1 MKCAGFFCIFVV
13 LFYYFFEKGKVVKI
27 YEENPNPVK
36 IRHVVE
42 VLRSKGVI
50 IIPTDTVYAF
60 ACDIFNTSGIETI
73 SKLKNI
79 NSTKSNLSFI
89 CHQMSQ
95 VSEYAKMD
103 DTAFKLMKK
112 NLPGPFTFILQ
123 GSNSLPKLFKNRKN
137 VGIRIP
143 ANNITLEIVRE
154 LGNPIMTSSIPMDD
168 RTEEYFTDP
177 ELIHEMYDNRVD
189 LVIDGGFGSTVHS
202 TVVDCTGDEPELVR
216 QGAGEL
222 RF

>member
-1 MKCAGFFCIFVV
+1 MQDFFVFLQIC
-13 LFYYFFEKGKVVKI
+13 FFSKINVVKI
-27 YEENPNPVK
+27 YEENPNPIK

-42 VLRSKGVI
+42 VLRNKGVI

-60 ACDIFNTSGIETI
+60 ACDIFNASGIETI
-73 SKLKNI
+73 SKLKNKD
-79 NSTKSNLSFI
+79 NKSNLSFI

-95 VSEYAKMD
+95 VSEYARMD

-143 ANNITLEIVRE
+143 DNNITLEIVRE
-154 LGNPIMTSSIPMDD
+154 LGHPIMTSSIPMND

-189 LVIDGGFGSTVHS
+189 LVINGGFGGIIHS
-202 TVVDCTGDEPELVR
+202 TVIDCTGEEPELVR

-222 RF
+222 KY

>member
-1 MKCAGFFCIFVV
+1 MQDFFVFLQIC
-13 LFYYFFEKGKVVKI
+13 FFSKINVVKI
-27 YEENPNPVK
+27 YEENPNPIK

-42 VLRSKGVI
+42 VLRNKGVI

-60 ACDIFNTSGIETI
+60 ACDIFNAIGIETI
-73 SKLKNI
+73 SKLKNKD
-79 NSTKSNLSFI
+79 NKSNLSFI

-95 VSEYAKMD
+95 VSEYARMD

-143 ANNITLEIVRE
+143 DNNITLEIVRE
-154 LGNPIMTSSIPMDD
+154 LGHPIMTSSIPMND

-189 LVIDGGFGSTVHS
+189 LVIDGGFGGIIHS
-202 TVVDCTGDEPELVR
+202 TVIDCTGEEPELVR

-222 RF
+222 KY

>member
-1 MKCAGFFCIFVV
+1 MQDFFVFLQIC
-13 LFYYFFEKGKVVKI
+13 FFSKINVVKI
-27 YEENPNPVK
+27 YEENPNPIK

-42 VLRSKGVI
+42 VLRNKGVI

-60 ACDIFNTSGIETI
+60 ACDIFNASGIETI
-73 SKLKNI
+73 SKLKNKD
-79 NSTKSNLSFI
+79 NKSNLSFI

-95 VSEYAKMD
+95 VSEYARMD

-143 ANNITLEIVRE
+143 DNNITLEIVRE
-154 LGNPIMTSSIPMDD
+154 LGHPIMTSSIPMND

-189 LVIDGGFGSTVHS
+189 LVIDGGFGGIIHS
-202 TVVDCTGDEPELVR
+202 TVIVCTGEEPELVR

-222 RF
+222 IF

>member
-1 MKCAGFFCIFVV
+1 MQDFFVFLQIC
-13 LFYYFFEKGKVVKI
+13 FFSKINVVKI
-27 YEENPNPVK
+27 YEENPNPIK

-42 VLRSKGVI
+42 VLRNKGVI

-60 ACDIFNTSGIETI
+60 ACDIFNASGIETI
-73 SKLKNI
+73 SKLKNKD
-79 NSTKSNLSFI
+79 NKSNLSFI

-95 VSEYAKMD
+95 VSEYARMD

-143 ANNITLEIVRE
+143 DNNITLEIVRE
-154 LGNPIMTSSIPMDD
+154 LGHPIMTSSIPMND

-189 LVIDGGFGSTVHS
+189 LVIDGGFGGIIHS
-202 TVVDCTGDEPELVR
+202 TVIDCTGEEPELVR

-222 RF
+222 IF

>member
-1 MKCAGFFCIFVV
+1 MQDFFVFLQIC
-13 LFYYFFEKGKVVKI
+13 FFSKINVVKI
-27 YEENPNPVK
+27 YEENPNPIK

-42 VLRSKGVI
+42 VLRNKGVI

-60 ACDIFNTSGIETI
+60 ACDIFNASGIETI
-73 SKLKNI
+73 SKLKNKD
-79 NSTKSNLSFI
+79 NKSNLSFI

-95 VSEYAKMD
+95 VSEYARMD

-143 ANNITLEIVRE
+143 DNNITLEIVRE
-154 LGNPIMTSSIPMDD
+154 LGHPIMTSSILMDD

-189 LVIDGGFGSTVHS
+189 LVIDGGFGGVIHS
-202 TVVDCTGDEPELVR
+202 TVIDCTGDEPELVR

-222 RF
+222 IF

>member
-1 MKCAGFFCIFVV
+1 M
-13 LFYYFFEKGKVVKI
+13 VKI

-42 VLRSKGVI
+42 VLRNGGVI
-50 IIPTDTVYAF
+50 IVPTDTVYAF
-60 ACDIFNTSGIETI
+60 ACDIFNSKGIEMI

-79 NSTKSNLSFI
+79 ETRKSDLSFI
-89 CHQMSQ
+89 CHEMSQ

-103 DTAFKLMKK
+103 DAAFKLMKK

-123 GSNSLPKLFKNRKN
+123 GSNSLPKLFKNKKN

-143 ANNITLEIVRE
+143 KNNITLEIVRE
-154 LGNPIMTSSIPMDD
+154 LGNPIMTSSILMDD
-168 RTEEYFTDP
+168 KTSEYFTDP
-177 ELIHEMYDNRVD
+177 ELIRENYDQRVD
-189 LVIDGGFGSTVHS
+189 LVIDGGMGGLVHS
-202 TVVDCTGDEPELVR
+202 TIIDCTGDEPELIR

-222 RF
+222 A

>member
-1 MKCAGFFCIFVV
+1 M
-13 LFYYFFEKGKVVKI
+13 VKI
-27 YEENPNPVK
+27 YEENPNPIK

-42 VLRSKGVI
+42 VLRNKGVI

-60 ACDIFNTSGIETI
+60 ACDIFNSNGIETI
-73 SKLKNI
+73 SKLKNKEDR
-79 NSTKSNLSFI
+79 KSNLSFI
-89 CHQMSQ
+89 CQDMSQ

-143 ANNITLEIVRE
+143 QNNITLEIVRE
-154 LGNPIMTSSIPMDD
+154 LGNPIMTSSILMDVS
-168 RTEEYFTDP
+168 TEEYITDP
-177 ELIHEMYDNRVD
+177 ELIREMYDNRVD
-189 LVIDGGFGSTVHS
+189 LVIDGGMGGLTHS
-202 TVVDCTGDEPELVR
+202 TIVDCTGDEPEVIR

-222 RF
+222 KY

>member
-1 MKCAGFFCIFVV
+1 MQDFFVFLQIC
-13 LFYYFFEKGKVVKI
+13 FFSKINVVKI
-27 YEENPNPVK
+27 YEENPNPIK

-42 VLRSKGVI
+42 VLRNKGVI

-60 ACDIFNTSGIETI
+60 ACDIFNASGIETI
-73 SKLKNI
+73 SKLKNKD
-79 NSTKSNLSFI
+79 NKSNLSFI

-95 VSEYAKMD
+95 VSEYARMD

-143 ANNITLEIVRE
+143 DNNITLEIVRE
-154 LGNPIMTSSIPMDD
+154 LGNPIMTSSIPMND

-177 ELIHEMYDNRVD
+177 ELIREMYDNRVD
-189 LVIDGGFGSTVHS
+189 LVIDGGFGGVIHS
-202 TVVDCTGDEPELVR
+202 TVIDCTGDEPELVR

-222 RF
+222 IF